1 MRPITRLIY
10 LLISFLL
17 WSLALLT
24 ILLYVSRSLD
34 RELRLSRRRTKND
47 GSLPLARIASALLC
61 ALCLASV
68 ASDEETRDRKVF
80 DSVLQPVLA
89 EGYVHGVVRADREHR
104 ADGIA
109 GLRRMLGSGS
119 PAVAGGLVAGR

>member
-1 MRPITRLIY
+1 MRLITQLIY
-10 LLISFLL
+10 LLVSFLL

-24 ILLYVSRSLD
+24 ILLYINRSLE
-34 RELRLSRRRTKND
+34 RELRLSRQRRKNN
-47 GSLPLARIASALLC
+47 GRLPLVKIASALLC

-68 ASDEETRDRKVF
+68 VSDEEVRDRKVF
-80 DSVLQPVLA
+80 DSVLRPALA